1 MATRTPEQTV
11 WRGTPSPLA
20 ELPGFVS
27 LTIGAGLLNVALR
40 MLAHSTTRTVVEP
53 GDPTRIFTWLT
64 IGLWAAWAVAAL
76 ALFMRSRATR
86 YVITTERL
94 RVTTGLLSTTT
105 EDVELRRVRDLTVMR
120 PFFLRLLGLGH
131 VMVVSADSSTPRV
144 VLRAVRDPDGLQ
156 SKIREIVQALYVRFG
171 MREIEMIDPRGGDL
185 PR

>member
-1 MATRTPEQTV
+1 MERDAPEQTV
-11 WRGTPSPLA
+11 WRGTPSLLA
-20 ELPGFVS
+20 ELPRVLGQAAVAAVATVG
-27 LTIGAGLLNVALR
+27 LRALAHGTPHPEIGAR
-40 MLAHSTTRTVVEP
+40 
-53 GDPTRIFTWLT
+53 DPTRIFTWLT
-64 IGLWAAWAVAAL
+64 AGVWIAWALAAL
-76 ALFMRSRATR
+76 TAPLRARATR
-86 YVITTERL
+86 YVLTTERL

-185 PR
+185 SR